1 MKIQGLVY
9 KKARS
14 FDLGLEKKQQYCITK
29 KKLVKL
35 KQL

>member
-14 FDLGLEKKQQYCITK
+14 FDLGLEKKNNSIVLQKNIG
-29 KKLVKL
+29 
-35 KQL
+35 